1 MINFFD
7 IAPTP
12 VEPAVS
18 KVTTYSIIA
27 ISAAVVLVVLVGIAV
42 ALKNRKR
49 G

>member
-7 IAPTP
+7 VAYP
-12 VEPAVS
+12 VEPVVD

-42 ALKNRKR
+42 ALKHKKR

>member
-7 IAPTP
+7 VAYP
-12 VEPAVS
+12 VEPAVD

-42 ALKNRKR
+42 ALKHKKR